1 MRSIILCGLGWF
13 TGLLVLQLRC
23 ADAADQERPYGIA
36 RRTAWT
42 TSRVVGTPDPPSPYR
57 TEAAFPKLKFNE
69 PLEMVAAPGANRLF
83 VAERFGKVY
92 SFPAAAG
99 SADKD
104 LFLDLGKV
112 IYGITFHPQFERK
125 RYVYLTYIVHPTEP
139 QKNGTRVSRFEVS
152 RDDPP
157 RCDPASE
164 KVLVE
169 WLSGGHNGGC
179 LMFGPD
185 GCLYIATGDASG
197 IADEY
202 ETGQDLT
209 TLAGKILR
217 IDVDHPDPD
226 RPYGVPKDNPFVA
239 TEGARPEI
247 WAYGLRQP
255 WKISFDRRNGDL
267 WTGNVG
273 QDLWEQVTR
282 VERGGNYGWSV
293 TEGTHPFRPDRRRGP
308 TPILPPVVEHSH
320 ADFRS
325 VTGGFVYRGS
335 RLKELVGAYIYGDYD
350 TGRIWM
356 LRYDGKKVAEHREL
370 VDSALRLVGF
380 AEDQAGEL
388 YMVDHMGGGIHRLA
402 PNPAASASRPAF
414 PKRISETGLFAS
426 AKDHKP
432 AAGLIPYSVIAP
444 AWSDGAIKEYYLAL
458 PGESQ
463 VEFEAIE
470 FPQPAPGAPRGW
482 KFPSGAV
489 LVETISIEMETGQPA
504 SRRRLETRI
513 LHNERLTGTEEV
525 GDQYWQGYT
534 YVWTDDQT
542 DAVLLED
549 REGSDRTLL
558 IRDAAAGGQ
567 RQFTW
572 HYPSRAECTVCH
584 NMAAKYALGATTL
597 QMNKDHDYGGGVDN
611 QLRTL
616 EHIGVF
622 TKPLPDRPDKLPR
635 LVDYRDKAQSLDDRA
650 RSYLH
655 ANCSYCHRK
664 WGGGNAEFQFLATLK
679 LNETG
684 AVDTRPGQGGF
695 FIPDARVIAPGDPY
709 RSVLFYRMA
718 KLGPGRMPRMGS
730 SVVDEVGLR
739 LMHDWL
745 SGLPAGDAPVAG
757 GSVRKEA
764 AAAIESL
771 RTRGQSAKQR
781 EAMIDSLLASTVGAL
796 AVMHA
801 AGDGKLPDAVRKEVV
816 ARGTLHTASHVRD
829 LFERYIPEEQRT
841 KRLGTAVKPH
851 EILALPADAARGRKV
866 FFDLAGVQ
874 CKNCHKVQG
883 QGADVGPDLSEI
895 GKKYD
900 RERLL
905 QTILEPSREIEPKYV
920 TYLMSTKA
928 GLVYSGLLVKREAD
942 EVVLKDAQNK
952 LIRVA
957 ADDVENLTPQ
967 QQSLMPDLLLRDL
980 TASDVADLLAF
991 LSALK

>member
-1 MRSIILCGLGWF
+1 MRPIILCVFGSIVAVIFLAVRF
-13 TGLLVLQLRC
+13 SC
-23 ADAADQERPYGIA
+23 AEALDQDRPYGIE
-36 RRTAWT
+36 RRTPWT

-69 PLEMVAAPGANRLF
+69 PLEMAAAPGTNRLF

-92 SFPAAAG
+92 SFLNG
-99 SADKD
+99 GGGEQQD

-112 IYGITFHPQFERK
+112 IYGITFHPQFAKNRHV
-125 RYVYLTYIVHPTEP
+125 YVTYIVHPTEP
-139 QKNGTRVSRFEVS
+139 QKNGTRVSRFDVS

-202 ETGQDLT
+202 ETGQDLS

-217 IDVDHPDPD
+217 IDVDHPDAE
-226 RPYGVPKDNPFVA
+226 RPYGIPKDNPFVA

-255 WKISFDRRNGDL
+255 WKISFDRRNSDL

-282 VERGGNYGWSV
+282 IERGGNYGWSV

-308 TPILPPVVEHSH
+308 TPILPPVVEHNH

-356 LRYDGKKVAEHREL
+356 LRYDGKKVTEHREL

-380 AEDQAGEL
+380 AEDEAGEL

-402 PNPAASASRPAF
+402 PNPAASAMRGAF
-414 PKRISETGLFAS
+414 PKKLSQTGLFAS
-426 AKDHKP
+426 VKDHKP
-432 AAGLIPYSVIAP
+432 AAGLIPYSVVAP
-444 AWSDGAIKEYYLAL
+444 AWSDGAIKEFYLAL

-463 VEFEAIE
+463 IEFEAIE

-489 LVETISIEMETGQPA
+489 LVETISIEMETGRPA

-513 LHNERLTGTEEV
+513 LHDERLTGTEEV

-534 YVWTDDQT
+534 YVWNDEQT

-549 REGSDRTLL
+549 REGRDRTFA

-597 QMNKDHDYGGGVDN
+597 QMNNDHDYGGVVDN

-622 TKPLPDRPDKLPR
+622 AKPLPERPDKLPS
-635 LVDYRDKAQSLDDRA
+635 LVDYRDDSHSLDDRA

-664 WGGGNAEFQFLATLK
+664 WGGGNAEFQLLATLK

-695 FIPDARVIAPGDPY
+695 FIPDAKVIAPGDPY
-709 RSVLFYRMA
+709 RSIVFYRMA

-730 SVVDEVGLR
+730 NVVDEVGVR

-745 SGLPAGDAPVAG
+745 SSLSTGVAA
-757 GSVRKEA
+757 RKDS

-771 RTRGQSAKQR
+771 RRGDQSAKER
-781 EAMIDSLLASTVGAL
+781 DATIDALLASTAGAL
-796 AVMHA
+796 RLMHA
-801 AGDGKLPDAVRKEVV
+801 TGDGKLPAAVHKEVIG
-816 ARGTLHTASHVRD
+816 RGSQHKDSHVRD

-841 KRLGTAVKPH
+841 KRLGSVVKPQ
-851 EILALPADAARGRKV
+851 EILALPGDAARGRRV
-866 FFDLAGVQ
+866 FFDVAGVQ
-874 CKNCHKVQG
+874 CKNCHKIQG
-883 QGADVGPDLSEI
+883 QGTDVGPELSEI

-900 RERLL
+900 RARLL
-905 QTILEPSREIEPKYV
+905 ETILEPSREIDPKYV

-928 GLVYSGLLVKREAD
+928 GLIHSGLLVKKDAD

-952 LIRVA
+952 LIRVP
-957 ADDVENLTPQ
+957 ADDVENLVPQ
-967 QQSLMPDLLLRDL
+967 QQSLMPELLLRDM
-980 TASDVADLLAF
+980 TARDVADLIAF
-991 LSALK
+991 LAGLK